1 MTNRDRNLIVRLP
14 RQVDRWIGIDEL
26 KKIRVELID
35 PVRCKKVG
43 RMSLDD
49 LFHKTR

>member
-1 MTNRDRNLIVRLP
+1 MTKRDRNLIVRLP

-26 KKIRVELID
+26 KKIRVDLID
-35 PVRCKKVG
+35 PARCKKVG
-43 RMSLDD
+43 KISLAD

>member
-14 RQVDRWIGIDEL
+14 RQMSKWIGIDEL
-26 KKIRVELID
+26 KKIRVEVAD
-35 PVRCKKVG
+35 PLRCKKVG

-49 LFHKTR
+49 LLHKMR